1 MGSGVPSA
9 TNNDALAARHFSVEI
24 DGTSVAQFTEI
35 SGISSEIEVIELK
48 ENTLDGKPVIK
59 KLPGNKK
66 PPTITLKRAKNVSM
80 DLYNWHKDMLDG
92 KVMKARKNASI
103 VLYDYEMG
111 EVARWNM
118 VNAWVSKV
126 GTSNLSAKANEVA
139 TEEVSIVMEDFVRV
153 K

>member
-1 MGSGVPSA
+1 MSA
-9 TNNDALAARHFSVEI
+9 GLPGLPTDALAGYHFSIEI
-24 DGTSVAQFTEI
+24 DGVTIAQFQEV
-35 SGISSEIEVIELK
+35 SGIGSEIDVIDLK
-48 ENTLDGKPVIK
+48 QNMKDGKYLIH
-59 KLPGNKK
+59 KLPGNRK

-118 VNAWVSKV
+118 INAWVSKV

-139 TEEVSIVMEDFVRV
+139 TEEVSIVMEDFVRI

>member
-118 VNAWVSKV
+118 VNAWV
-126 GTSNLSAKANEVA
+126 
-139 TEEVSIVMEDFVRV
+139 
-153 K
+153 